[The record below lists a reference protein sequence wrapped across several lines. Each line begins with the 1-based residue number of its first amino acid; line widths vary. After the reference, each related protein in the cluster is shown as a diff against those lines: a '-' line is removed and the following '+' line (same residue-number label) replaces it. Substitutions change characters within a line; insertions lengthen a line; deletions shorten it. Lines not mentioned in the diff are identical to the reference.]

1 MQVNVETDNHIE
13 GREALA
19 AHVQSVITH
28 ALARFAGQVT
38 HVEAHL
44 GDTNGGDKS
53 GAGDKRCT
61 LEARLTGVKSVA
73 ATHDAET
80 LHQAVDGAAG
90 KLKHA
95 LDSALDKLED
105 RQRRAEGVGH
115 LSADIE
121 RE

>member
-1 MQVNVETDNHIE
+1 MQVNVETDNHVE

-28 ALARFAGQVT
+28 ALARFAEHVT

-44 GDTNGGDKS
+44 GDTNSTEKS
-53 GAGDKRCT
+53 GTNDKRCT
-61 LEARLTGVKSVA
+61 LEARLTGVKNIA
-73 ATHDAET
+73 ASHDAET
-80 LHQAVDGAAG
+80 LHQAVDGAAS

-95 LDSALDKLED
+95 LDSALGKLED

-115 LSADIE
+115 LSADLE